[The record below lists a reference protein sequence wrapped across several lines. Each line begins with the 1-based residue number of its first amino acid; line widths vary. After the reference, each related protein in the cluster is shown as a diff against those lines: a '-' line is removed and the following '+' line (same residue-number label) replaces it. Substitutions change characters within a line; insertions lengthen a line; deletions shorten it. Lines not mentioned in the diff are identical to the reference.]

1 VSDEAPAV
9 RLPRDYRRDF
19 GFVYINML
27 KHVKQLDREWDLDST
42 LGNQTFLCIVDHGM
56 VVIQTSGAGCA
67 GVSAEGSEGA
77 EGAGLQEGMTTIISF
92 SL

>member
-1 VSDEAPAV
+1 
-9 RLPRDYRRDF
+9 
-19 GFVYINML
+19 ML

-77 EGAGLQEGMTTIISF
+77 GLQEGMTTIISF